1 MKNPTYQEVK
11 GELTNKIKQN
21 ERFKIVQDTLTE
33 RIKREAG
40 YSLDATVM
48 KELIKILEADAN
60 FLQGRWNPENNL
72 LGDERAIFTLGD
84 RKGTVKE
91 FAQLAQRSPNER
103 FSMNPRT
110 LEGAI
115 DRILNKLVAQKCLE
129 FEETQL
135 DKKYPEFKA
144 LMREY
149 EEGILLFEVKKQ
161 LVWDKAS
168 SDEEGLKKF
177 YDANKNKYQWKDRAK
192 VTFYTVKSKD
202 EKLLKAIKKA
212 AQKGKAEQVK
222 TTYNK
227 ENAVV
232 QSNDGTYEKGKN
244 KEVDEM
250 KWKVGSVS
258 KGYSKEDVFYF
269 TKIESITSA
278 SNKTLEEARGYVV
291 ADYQDQLE
299 KSLIAT
305 LRQDYK
311 VEIKEDV
318 LKKLIKK

>member
-1 MKNPTYQEVK
+1 
-11 GELTNKIKQN
+11 
-21 ERFKIVQDTLTE
+21 
-33 RIKREAG
+33 
-40 YSLDATVM
+40 
-48 KELIKILEADAN
+48 
-60 FLQGRWNPENNL
+60 